1 MDNFERFKDI
11 IDDHITFYHECLI
24 PKNKYF
30 GKNNNNDNDND
41 KKKNLILISSPSRMG
56 NHALMSMLDS
66 HPLLPR
72 IAGEDSFLRHSFF
85 QSSSDFN
92 FFKENIKCSTNF
104 DFMRKLSSFPG
115 NVDKWEELQRSFDS
129 KVQPEI
135 YAGVQ
140 YPTNRLVITDYQ
152 GTLIDVN
159 HESYLNYLK
168 KNSELIS
175 KKNNYLEIFE
185 IYLKAL
191 MLLDYKYTDDKKY
204 KYIYANS
211 GLRRQ
216 SLWLCEV
223 MPEVKIITS
232 IRSFKSYAISHIK
245 SRYKKLE
252 FKPDYIQEAWEHWYH
267 KIIDYFY
274 IKSKFPKNIIL
285 IPFEDLVSK
294 TDLAAKKICD
304 FLEIEFNK
312 TMLTA
317 TTFGIKTKG
326 NSSVPKDDN
335 VLGKFY
341 PPEEFLPNDLI
352 PERVEIIEEALK
364 LISY

>member
-24 PKNKYF
+24 PKNRYF
-30 GKNNNNDNDND
+30 S
-41 KKKNLILISSPSRMG
+41 KKKNKISKPLVLISSPSRMG

-66 HPLLPR
+66 HPSLPR

-85 QSSSDFN
+85 KSSNDFN
-92 FFKENIKCSTNF
+92 LFKDSIRSKNNI
-104 DFMRKLSSFPG
+104 DFIRNLSSFPG
-115 NVDKWEELQRSFDS
+115 DIDKWEELQRAFDS
-129 KVQPEI
+129 KVQPAL

-159 HESYLNYLK
+159 HQAYLNYLEDNAK
-168 KNSELIS
+168 LIRQ
-175 KKNNYLEIFE
+175 KDNYLEIFE
-185 IYLKAL
+185 IYLQAL
-191 MLLDYKYTDDKKY
+191 MLLDYKYNDKNVY
-204 KYIYANS
+204 KYMYANS

-216 SLWLCEV
+216 TLWLCDV
-223 MPEVKIITS
+223 MPEIKIITS

-252 FKPDYIQEAWEHWYH
+252 FKKEYIQEAWEHWYH

-285 IPFEDLVSK
+285 LPFEDLVSK
-294 TDLAAKKICD
+294 TNFVAMKISD
-304 FLEIEFNK
+304 FLEIEFDK
-312 TMLTA
+312 SMLTA

-326 NSSVPKDDN
+326 NSSVPKDDKE
-335 VLGKFY
+335 LGKFY
-341 PPEEFLPNDLI
+341 TPKEFLPSDLI
-352 PERVEIIEEALK
+352 PKRVEIIEEALR